1 VTIDDVK
8 LAELLAW
15 CETAGCRSSGSAK
28 GCHRQSSA
36 HAYAD
41 QATGVT

>member
-15 CETAGCRSSGSAK
+15 CETAGGCRIKTDEDIARLFRYK
-28 GCHRQSSA
+28 GP
-36 HAYAD
+36 D
-41 QATGVT
+41 